1 LKKNYFV
8 IQIEKCQG
16 KQRNINTWSTPEAR
30 LKQARSYGGAR
41 WGSAP
46 PESGNCP
53 PPLEKLGHN
62 YYILSKTYFLS
73 IQKLNE

>member
-1 LKKNYFV
+1 MQIIIYLDILLILAIKNAV
-8 IQIEKCQG
+8 
-16 KQRNINTWSTPEAR
+16 
-30 LKQARSYGGAR
+30 LVQARSYGGAR

-46 PESGNCP
+46 PESGNC